1 MLQRQVRGPAQFTN
15 RDRLFFI
22 QLYRWFPSVLKAMTI
37 IRPETV
43 VLASCAFSPLLA
55 LEISEPGRPPA
66 NQYGFAGID
75 PADELGKCALG
86 RASTATAFFL
96 APPNGRL
103 TLSLTM
109 SGPAAQRLGNRQR
122 LTRNL
127 AVMSSLTFITR
138 WESLDWVPLT
148 YPDPEVQYGT

>member
-1 MLQRQVRGPAQFTN
+1 MEN
-15 RDRLFFI
+15 
-22 QLYRWFPSVLKAMTI
+22 VLWGA
-37 IRPETV
+37 PQPQQN
-43 VLASCAFSPLLA
+43 L
-55 LEISEPGRPPA
+55 
-66 NQYGFAGID
+66 
-75 PADELGKCALG
+75 
-86 RASTATAFFL
+86 AFFL

-148 YPDPEVQYGT
+148 YPDPAPSVTSAVYLACLLFFLASLLPARRERL